1 MTSNLGII
9 WITTIL
15 LVGKRISNNQA
26 TWLNSLIEEG
36 DFYLTSD
43 LWSTWVKCKR
53 NDCMF
58 INSD

>member
-43 LWSTWVKCKR
+43 LWSTWVNAKKE
-53 NDCMF
+53 
-58 INSD
+58 